1 MTRWALAMIAVAG
14 AGAAHVEK
22 ATADPQAEPPVY
34 SPATR
39 ERLAGAWRLDPQR
52 SEDARTK
59 MRAQRERQRGATAGR
74 GGGRG
79 EGGPGGGFGGRGG
92 PGGPRG
98 SGRGGR
104 SMGGGGEGTNPEAM
118 RQALDDLLEAPES
131 MAVTLGESEVE
142 ILAKDGRVRRL
153 RPDDRKVKR
162 ESPPSETR
170 AKWDGDKLV
179 NETWLGDG
187 MMHVVE
193 TWTVDAQTREL
204 TSTLRIENTRFGG
217 DPITVK
223 RVYVSEVPDA

>member
-1 MTRWALAMIAVAG
+1 MIALAG
-14 AGAAHVEK
+14 AGAAHVEKK

-34 SPATR
+34 SPAAR

-52 SEDARTK
+52 SEDARAK
-59 MRAQRERQRGATAGR
+59 MRAQRERQRGATEGR

-142 ILAKDGRVRRL
+142 ILAKDGRARRL

>member
-1 MTRWALAMIAVAG
+1 MIAVAG

-22 ATADPQAEPPVY
+22 ATADPQAEPLVY

-39 ERLAGAWRLDPQR
+39 ARLAGAWRLDPQR
-52 SEDARTK
+52 SEDARAK
-59 MRAQRERQRGATAGR
+59 MRAQRERQRGAMEGR

-79 EGGPGGGFGGRGG
+79 EGGRGGGFGGRGG

-104 SMGGGGEGTNPEAM
+104 SAGGGGEGTNTEAM

-131 MAVTLGESEVE
+131 MAVTLGGSEIE
-142 ILAKDGRVRRL
+142 ILAKDGRARRL

-170 AKWDGDKLV
+170 AKWDGDTLV

-223 RVYVSEVPDA
+223 RVYVPEVPGA